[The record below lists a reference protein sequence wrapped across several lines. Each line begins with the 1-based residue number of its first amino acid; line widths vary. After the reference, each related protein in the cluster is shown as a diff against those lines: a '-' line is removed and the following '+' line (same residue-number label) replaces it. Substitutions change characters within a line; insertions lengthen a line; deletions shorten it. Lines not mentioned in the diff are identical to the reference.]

1 MSGSSLTGSAWK
13 SGLRRRT
20 GAMLTSACAGAA
32 AAALLV
38 TGGGVQEVRTAPA
51 PAPEELALSAQEA
64 TEMSRV
70 ATFNI
75 LGWSHT
81 VPGGDRPGYAS
92 GEKRAAW
99 VMEILERR
107 DLDVVGFQELQTQ
120 QLDVMRGIAGDTWE
134 FYPADQSTA
143 FAMHNSIGWRT
154 DKWQAV
160 EKYLIPIPYFRGKL
174 IPMPY
179 VLLRHVETGRLVW
192 HANFHNPADTRYRP
206 SQEKWRDQA
215 MALQIDLAN
224 RLWESGLPLI
234 ITGDMNERAE
244 YFCGMTTK
252 APMRSASGGSW
263 GAAPCAPPADVRI
276 DWIFGSNFVEFSG
289 YKVTRA
295 KLIRKT
301 TDHPLIYSDVNFPTR
316 PRY

>member
-1 MSGSSLTGSAWK
+1 MSESSVAGPVWK
-13 SGLRRRT
+13 TALRRRT
-20 GAMLTSACAGAA
+20 GALLTSVCAGAA

-38 TGGGVQEVRTAPA
+38 TGAGVQEVRTAPA
-51 PAPEELALSAQEA
+51 PERLELSVLEA

-92 GEKRAAW
+92 GEQRAAW
-99 VMEILERR
+99 VMKILGKK

-120 QLDVMRGIAGDTWE
+120 QFKVMRNIAGDTWE
-134 FYPADQSTA
+134 FYPGDQSTA
-143 FAMHNSIGWRT
+143 FAMHNSLGWRT

-160 EKYLIPIPYFRGKL
+160 EKYLLPIPYFRGKMV
-174 IPMPY
+174 PMPY

-192 HANFHNPADTRYRP
+192 FANFHNPADTKYRP

-215 MALQIDLAN
+215 MALQIALAN

-234 ITGDMNERAE
+234 ITGDMNEKAE
-244 YFCGMTTK
+244 YFCGMTTL

-263 GAAPCAPPADVRI
+263 GDDACAPPPDLRI

-289 YKVTRA
+289 YRVARA

-301 TDHPLIYSDVNFPTR
+301 SDHPLIYADVNFPTR